1 MTTFSAFWTL
11 IENCSTAFGAFK
23 GQFEASLA
31 QIGHSDKY
39 LQFGAK
45 FLLSKV
51 QMSIALHRAILISI
65 LFNYLPCNGETKT
78 LLRQIEIFARD
89 IMYALKAKMVTFG
102 NEVTLI

>member
-1 MTTFSAFWTL
+1 MTAFSAFWKL
-11 IENCSTAFGAFK
+11 IENCSTTVGAFK

-51 QMSIALHRAILISI
+51 QMSIALLCTVQS
-65 LFNYLPCNGETKT
+65 
-78 LLRQIEIFARD
+78 
-89 IMYALKAKMVTFG
+89 
-102 NEVTLI
+102 